1 MKLHCLCLGQHE
13 VFQEKR
19 PLLPLSNSPP
29 RTGKKDQ
36 HFWFWGLSC
45 IGEGNG
51 NPLQCSCLENP
62 RDRGAWWAA
71 VYGVA
76 QSRTRLKRLSS
87 ILKVTDLPFT
97 LTYIYRLLLSPI
109 YLQSAGFFSSCQ
121 VSFFFFFFNF
131 YVFLAALGLHRCTWA
146 CASCGSQAS
155 HWGGFSWSTG
165 SRVCGLQ

>member
-62 RDRGAWWAA
+62 RDGAAWWVAI
-71 VYGVA
+71 YGDA
-76 QSRTRLKRLSS
+76 KSQTRLKRLSS
-87 ILKVTDLPFT
+87 SSSRSPKYKWAKFINQKTEWLNRLKNKTQLQATFRRLTSALKINRLKVKGWKMMF
-97 LTYIYRLLLSPI
+97 
-109 YLQSAGFFSSCQ
+109 QA
-121 VSFFFFFFNF
+121 N
-131 YVFLAALGLHRCTWA
+131 
-146 CASCGSQAS
+146 GSQ
-155 HWGGFSWSTG
+155 
-165 SRVCGLQ
+165 QKQE